1 MSWNDLWPVLAASAG
16 AAAAWGLLAL
26 VLARTLHRNNIVD
39 TLWPLGFLLIAA
51 VACAVAA
58 GRSGDPLRQGLLLGG
73 TAVWA
78 LRLGW
83 FVGRRSAGKGDDQR
97 YVDLLAKH
105 AGPPTLTAV
114 RFIFA
119 PQAVVLYIV
128 SLTLQAGMAESGP
141 VSVIGWLGVAVW
153 LLGLAFEAE
162 GDHQMNRF
170 RSDPAH
176 HGQLLDEGLWRWT
189 RHPNYFGDA
198 AVWTGL
204 WLITAERWPGV
215 LTVSSPALMIYLL
228 VAGTGKRLLERS
240 MAKRPGYADYAR
252 RTSGFLPVPPRLHQA
267 LVSRRRPAGPATG
280 PRRHPGVDNTA

>member
-1 MSWNDLWPVLAASAG
+1 M
-16 AAAAWGLLAL
+16 
-26 VLARTLHRNNIVD
+26 
-39 TLWPLGFLLIAA
+39 

-58 GRSGDPLRQGLLLGG
+58 GRSGDPLRQGLLLGL

-97 YVDLLAKH
+97 YVDLLDKH
-105 AGPPTLTAV
+105 PGNRTRAAI

-119 PQAVVLYIV
+119 PQAVVLYVV
-128 SLTLQAGMAESGP
+128 SGTVQVGMAEPGP

-153 LLGLAFEAE
+153 LLGLTFEAV
-162 GDHQMNRF
+162 GDHQMNVF
-170 RSDPAH
+170 RRDPSH
-176 HGQLLDEGLWRWT
+176 HGQLIDEGLWRWT

-215 LTVSSPALMIYLL
+215 LTVISPVIMTYLL

-240 MAKRPGYADYAR
+240 MAKRPGYAEYAR
-252 RTSGFLPVPPRLHQA
+252 RTSGFFPVPPRLYRA
-267 LVSRRRPAGPATG
+267 LVSRRRPGAPT
-280 PRRHPGVDNTA
+280 VDNTA

>member
-1 MSWNDLWPVLAASAG
+1 MIFNDVWPVLVWSALAVVVWAG
-16 AAAAWGLLAL
+16 AAF
-26 VLARTLHRNNIVD
+26 VLAHLLHRNNIVD
-39 TLWPLGFLLIAA
+39 TLWPLGFLLVAA

-58 GRSGDPLRQGLLLGG
+58 GRSGDPLRQGLLLGL
-73 TAVWA
+73 TAIWA
-78 LRLGW
+78 LRLGY

-105 AGPPTLTAV
+105 DGHRTLTAV
-114 RFIFA
+114 RYIFA
-119 PQAVVLYIV
+119 PQAIVLYLV
-128 SLTLQAGMAESGP
+128 SGTLQVGMAEPGP

-153 LLGLAFEAE
+153 LLGLTFEAV

-170 RSDPAH
+170 RRDPSH
-176 HGQLLDEGLWRWT
+176 HGQVIDEGLWRWT

-215 LTVSSPALMIYLL
+215 LTVVSPALMIYLL

-240 MAKRPGYADYAR
+240 MAKRPGYLEYAR
-252 RTSGFLPVPPRLHQA
+252 RTSGFLPVPPRLYRA
-267 LVSRRRPAGPATG
+267 LVSRRRPDRPATDA
-280 PRRHPGVDNTA
+280 PGHTAG

>member
-1 MSWNDLWPVLAASAG
+1 MTFASLWPVLAWS
-16 AAAAWGLLAL
+16 AAAVVLWAGTGLAL
-26 VLARTLHRNNIVD
+26 SRALHRNNIVD
-39 TLWPLGFLLIAA
+39 TLWPLGFLLVAA
-51 VACAVAA
+51 VACAVTA
-58 GRSGDPLRQGLLLGG
+58 GRHGDPLRQGLLLGG
-73 TAVWA
+73 TAVWS

-105 AGPPTLTAV
+105 SGPPTLNAI

-119 PQAVVLYIV
+119 PQALVLYVV
-128 SLTLQAGMAESGP
+128 SLTVQVGLAEPGP
-141 VSVIGWLGVAVW
+141 VAAIGWLGVAVW
-153 LLGLAFEAE
+153 LLGLTFEAV

-170 RSDPAH
+170 RRDPAH
-176 HGQLLDEGLWRWT
+176 HGQLIDEGLWRWT

-215 LTVSSPALMIYLL
+215 LTVISPLLMTFLL

-240 MAKRPGYADYAR
+240 MARRPGYADYAR
-252 RTSGFLPVPPRLHQA
+252 RTSGFLPVPPRLYEA
-267 LVSRRRPAGPATG
+267 VIT
-280 PRRHPGVDNTA
+280 RRHPAA